1 MRTRV
6 MCGVFLST
14 FSILGIIGNVLSII
28 VFTRPSMRTDSNLI
42 LSGKTFIFIPQEDI
56 IQVSFANKIIY
67 FLILLFSS
75 SWYLW
80 FNLPYDPSHPT
91 WIRTGYKPKRLFKC
105 HQICFPCHPSS
116 WFIPLHLWNLHHCF
130 IDCCTIRCNLPSR

>member
-42 LSGKTFIFIPQEDI
+42 LSGKTFIFIM
-56 IQVSFANKIIY
+56 A
-67 FLILLFSS
+67 
-75 SWYLW
+75 
-80 FNLPYDPSHPT
+80 
-91 WIRTGYKPKRLFKC
+91 IRFVEFRSGGYK
-105 HQICFPCHPSS
+105 
-116 WFIPLHLWNLHHCF
+116 
-130 IDCCTIRCNLPSR
+130 IRNILA